1 MTEKVDGQGVRLA
14 RKPVM
19 RVLKREDLE
28 AIVEIDGLASKR
40 SRRDYYERKI
50 DRILDAAHNIN
61 TSLVAEE
68 EGRIAGFIMG
78 DLYFGEFG
86 IPETT
91 GTIDTIGVHP
101 DFQRHGIAS
110 ELLDQFLMN
119 MKAAGVNKIYTLIN
133 WDDFTLE
140 KFFSRNGFA
149 PSKRVNLERRIP

>member
-1 MTEKVDGQGVRLA
+1 MTGKPEGQGVRLA
-14 RKPVM
+14 GKPVM
-19 RVLKREDLE
+19 RVLKRDDME
-28 AIVEIDGLASKR
+28 AIVEIDELASKR

-101 DFQRHGIAS
+101 DFQNHGIAS
-110 ELLDQFLMN
+110 ELLEQFLMN
-119 MKAAGVNKIYTLIN
+119 MKAAGVNKVYTLIN

-140 KFFSRNGFA
+140 KFFSRHGFG
-149 PSKRVNLERRIP
+149 PSKRVNLEYQIP